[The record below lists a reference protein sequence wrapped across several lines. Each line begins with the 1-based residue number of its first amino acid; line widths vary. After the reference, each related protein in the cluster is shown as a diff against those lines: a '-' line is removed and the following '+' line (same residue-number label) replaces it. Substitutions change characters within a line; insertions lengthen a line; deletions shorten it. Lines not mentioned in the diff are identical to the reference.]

1 MPILQLLI
9 LALVAMACLAAI
21 RVLRVRSGRTPVPD
35 GLGWL
40 VSMAGFAVAPPLV
53 VGAVARP
60 SDAGWFLGITFL
72 PIYFAIFLGLAIVMS
87 VAAAIVGE
95 VAHGRVARLA
105 RLALAGTEVD
115 PDDRPANV
123 PLTKPL
129 AANLAGVDL
138 ANGAFPRGPEFP
150 KQVDLAGFR
159 GRWDDLEAAT
169 KALEK
174 GIADDTRL
182 GLGVATV
189 ADATAEDARSRL
201 NMLRRIAGDHGQA
214 WATT

>member
-21 RVLRVRSGRTPVPD
+21 RLVRVRSGRTPLPD

-40 VSMAGFAVAPPLV
+40 VSMAGFAIAPPLV
-53 VGAVARP
+53 VGALARP
-60 SDAGWFLGITFL
+60 TDAGWFLGITFL
-72 PIYFAIFLGLAIVMS
+72 PIYVAIFLGLAIARS
-87 VAAAIVGE
+87 GGAAIIGE
-95 VAHGRVARLA
+95 VAHGRVARLV

-123 PLTKPL
+123 PLTKRL
-129 AANLAGVDL
+129 AECVAGVDL

-150 KQVDLAGFR
+150 KQVDLPSFR
-159 GRWDDLEAAT
+159 GLWDDLDGAT
-169 KALEK
+169 TSLE
-174 GIADDTRL
+174 GRIADDRRL
-182 GLGVATV
+182 GLGVANV
-189 ADATAEDARSRL
+189 ANATAEDARSRL

-214 WATT
+214 WATI